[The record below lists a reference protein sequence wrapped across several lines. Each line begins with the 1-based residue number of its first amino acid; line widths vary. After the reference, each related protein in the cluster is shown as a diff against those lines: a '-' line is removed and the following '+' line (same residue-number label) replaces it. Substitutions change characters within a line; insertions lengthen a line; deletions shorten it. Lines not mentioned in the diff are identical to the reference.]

1 MSDKVFIGE
10 YKNIQPQ
17 LFNNDFAKNV
27 EKRILIGSNLGAPNF
42 IMRLFTIKKG
52 GYSPKHSHHWEH
64 EVFIIKGEAEV
75 FNGKEYLNVEE
86 GSFVF
91 VPPNV
96 EHQFKNAGDD
106 DLQFICVIPNSADE
120 E

>member
-1 MSDKVFIGE
+1 MDKKVVIG
-10 YKNIQPQ
+10 KSSNVTPQ

-27 EKRILIGSNLGAPNF
+27 EKRILIGSNIGAPNF
-42 IMRLFTIKKG
+42 VMRLFTVKKG

-64 EVFIIKGEAEV
+64 EVFIVKGKAEV
-75 FNGKEYLNVEE
+75 FNGKDYIPAEE

-91 VPPNV
+91 VPPHV

-106 DLQFICVIPNSADE
+106 DLKFICVIPSSADE